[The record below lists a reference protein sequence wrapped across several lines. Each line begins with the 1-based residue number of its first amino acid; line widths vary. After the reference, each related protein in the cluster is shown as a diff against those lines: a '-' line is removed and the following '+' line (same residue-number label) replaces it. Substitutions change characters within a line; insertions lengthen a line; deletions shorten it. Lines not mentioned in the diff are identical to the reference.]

1 MSASETAVLGGS
13 DRFLLSQGSFLGE
26 VHLFLSLTCCRQNPQ
41 LAQMLCAALSVSS
54 LGFLTRINVLISGP
68 EDIILISLSELAYM
82 KPLEGQNKH
91 TTSTLL
97 KLSPGTSEFPF
108 CSDTKSRNNG
118 FDNS

>member
-26 VHLFLSLTCCRQNPQ
+26 VHLFLSLTCCRQN
-41 LAQMLCAALSVSS
+41 
-54 LGFLTRINVLISGP
+54 LGAGNVHRMRP

-108 CSDTKSRNNG
+108 WL
-118 FDNS
+118 